1 MKNGLSV
8 RVERKGGQSAQV
20 VLDGS
25 VDAHSFERFS
35 DMMTELTE
43 ADTLWIVLD
52 LRTLNYIASVGI
64 SFLINLRVERRKAGG
79 EVILV
84 GPQPSVHKILKM
96 LGLLEVLVVVRTL
109 EEAWSQISPK
119 LQASASGESG
129 DLPLI
134 E

>member
-8 RVERKGGQSAQV
+8 QVERKGAQSAQV

-35 DMMTELTE
+35 DAMTDLTGE
-43 ADTLWIVLD
+43 DTMWIVLD
-52 LRTLNYIASVGI
+52 LRKLNYIASVGI

-79 EVILV
+79 EVIMV

-96 LGLLEVLVVVRTL
+96 LGLLEVLVVVGTL
-109 EEAWSQISPK
+109 DEAWSQILPK
-119 LQASASGESG
+119 LQPSRGEPG
-129 DLPLI
+129 DVPLI